1 MQNTTNLAGECEELA
16 PTPPFVLSRFACAYC
31 GTILVKTQH
40 FLRQLNVELKRVEKT
55 STS

>member
-16 PTPPFVLSRFACAYC
+16 PTPPFLFYRGLLTVEQF
-31 GTILVKTQH
+31 LVKTQH
-40 FLRQLNVELKRVEKT
+40 FLRQLNAELKRVEKT